1 MNFKEKRNN
10 NKTNAYTYTYSYRVQ
25 NTRQI
30 KQCES
35 ERASQNQKPYLLLP
49 TIKEREKKRETVR
62 VRENKCVREEQ
73 QKKSIKLE

>member
-10 NKTNAYTYTYSYRVQ
+10 KKTNAYTYSYRVQ